1 MRDVVTEHGG
11 AARTSPYTRPTMETG
26 IRGDRRADVDALY
39 NEAQQALTQS
49 ANRLRVLTERLREV
63 HATELAEARRA
74 PDPGAGGVHEAGR
87 DQQAMDTARAGQLLS
102 RLELITRDLEDGWRF
117 LERGQDGEWSASA
130 RGAADQLQIER
141 PANLVEARLVLEAQE
156 QERIRLA
163 EELHDG
169 PAQTLS
175 NAVFRVRIVERAMR
189 SDLALAN
196 EELATLGSVLERET
210 ERLRDFIRQLR
221 PSLQE
226 SGDLGSVLTDAANQ
240 LALETGIGVQVDLTA
255 PEDVLDVP
263 ARTAVLRVA
272 LEALRNVRKHSGA
285 SQVQVSTH
293 YAPRAAPSS
302 HDQWVLE
309 VHDDGHGFSVDQ
321 VAEQAGRRHFGLRFM
336 RERAQLVGGWLE
348 IVSGA
353 GAGTTV
359 RLKLD
364 PRERSRTSW

>member
-1 MRDVVTEHGG
+1 MSSPGRDLSGS
-11 AARTSPYTRPTMETG
+11 AYTPPTMETG

-39 NEAQQALTQS
+39 TEAQQALTQS
-49 ANRLRVLTERLREV
+49 ANRLRALTERLRQLHADEV
-63 HATELAEARRA
+63 ATAVLTDQARADGLR
-74 PDPGAGGVHEAGR
+74 EAGR
-87 DQQAMDTARAGQLLS
+87 DQQALDTARAGQLLS

-117 LERGQDGEWSASA
+117 LERGQQGEWTSSG
-130 RGAADQLQIER
+130 RGSVDEAQIER

-156 QERIRLA
+156 QERTRLA

-189 SDLALAN
+189 SDPALAN
-196 EELATLGSVLERET
+196 SELADLGSVLERET

-226 SGDLGSVLTDAANQ
+226 SGDLGSVLTDAAKQ
-240 LALETGIGVQVDLTA
+240 MAEETGIEVAVDLTA

-285 SQVQVSTH
+285 ERVRLNT
-293 YAPRAAPSS
+293 RLEAADPPD
-302 HDQWVLE
+302 HDWWILE
-309 VHDDGHGFSVDQ
+309 IQDDGRGFSQDE
-321 VAEQAGRRHFGLRFM
+321 VALQAGRRHFGLRFM

-348 IVSGA
+348 IVSEA
-353 GAGTTV
+353 AAGTTV